1 MVVAVLNR
9 INEVGY
15 RTQGTTNTV
24 AAVLTSSIMGEYPS
38 IWRQSPMPIRILT
51 VEQVD
56 SKYRQ
61 ARKSVV
67 TEMEE
72 WLELKTKLSDGLK
85 RQEAAVV
92 ELALDPKNKNLRGSF
107 KRNVR
112 KYLRKLKLP
121 YSVRAMRSDGV
132 DVVIV
137 SNDEQPISMPARKVR

>member
-1 MVVAVLNR
+1 
-9 INEVGY
+9 
-15 RTQGTTNTV
+15 
-24 AAVLTSSIMGEYPS
+24 
-38 IWRQSPMPIRILT
+38 MPIRILT